1 MVGTEPL
8 VTFAQHL
15 RPRQF
20 AQSQIYDIALII
32 AGSLF
37 IALFSRISI
46 PVGFSPVPITGQTF
60 AVLLVGGV
68 LGSTRG
74 TLAVLAYLT
83 EGLAGLPVGAGGAFG
98 VLWLLGPTGG
108 YLLGFLAAAFITGW
122 LAERGW
128 DRSPGRT
135 MLAMTLGTIAIFI
148 PGLIWLGLQAEVI
161 EEWLPIAGVEI
172 ATPENVLKAG
182 LWLHLPGAMVKIV
195 LAAVLLPTG
204 WKILGMIPPS
214 RPRE

>member
-8 VTFAQHL
+8 VTIAQHL
-15 RPRQF
+15 RPRRF
-20 AQSQIYDIALII
+20 THSQIYDIALII

-74 TLAVLAYLT
+74 TLAVLAYLA
-83 EGLAGLPVGAGGAFG
+83 EGLSGLPVGASGGFG
-98 VLWLLGPTGG
+98 IVWLLGPTGG
-108 YLLGFLAAAFITGW
+108 YLLGFIAAAFITGW

-135 MLAMTLGTIAIFI
+135 MLAMTLGTTAIFI
-148 PGLIWLGLQAEVI
+148 PGLIWLTLQAQVI
-161 EEWLPIAGVEI
+161 DWIPIAGLEI
-172 ATPENVLKAG
+172 ATPENVLMAG
-182 LWLHLPGAMVKIV
+182 LWLHLPGAAVKIA
-195 LAAVLLPTG
+195 LATILLPTG
-204 WKILGMIPPS
+204 WKILGMLPPNS
-214 RPRE
+214 PRG

>member
-8 VTFAQHL
+8 VTFAQQF
-15 RPRQF
+15 RPRQL
-20 AQSQIYDIALII
+20 AQSHIYDIALIV

-37 IALFSRISI
+37 IALFSRVSI

-60 AVLLVGGV
+60 AVLMVGGV

-74 TLAVLAYLT
+74 VLAVLAYLA
-83 EGLAGLPVGAGGAFG
+83 EGLSGLPVGAGGAFG
-98 VLWLLGPTGG
+98 ILWLLGPTGG

-135 MLAMTLGTIAIFI
+135 MLAMTLGTTAIFI
-148 PGLIWLGLQAEVI
+148 PGLIWLAMQAQVI
-161 EEWLPIAGVEI
+161 QWLPLAGVEI

-195 LAAVLLPTG
+195 LAAILLPTG

-214 RPRE
+214 STGG